1 MSEVRKAAAAVVL
14 GGDAGEQVLLCK
26 RSSDLR
32 FMPGS
37 WVFPGGRID
46 DTDDGQSVAGAN
58 DQQEAAAIQAVC
70 REVFEETGLLFVRG
84 QQPGR
89 DELRAA
95 RQKVLEDPQYFRA
108 LLEAHQLT
116 ISADDFEPAGIW
128 VTPPFVPIRFDTR
141 YYICRDPGER
151 EPELLSG
158 EIVELQWVSPGEAR
172 RRWHRDE
179 MKLPHPVA
187 YVLQHLAEESHPDLM
202 GALHQTTV
210 SHDPKFGRVEF
221 RCGINVLALESNPLP
236 PATHT
241 NCMIVGSREL
251 YVIDPGTD
259 HEHEFDHLKTQIEH
273 QLMLG
278 GRVAAVLL
286 THSHRDHIGAATWLR
301 TEFDVPI
308 WSHRETNRQL
318 EFDVDEFLNEGQ
330 LIDVPGDPGWRLKCL
345 HTPGHD
351 PGHLCFLEENTK
363 TLLGGD
369 IVAQT
374 GTVVIAPQIEGDMQ
388 HYLDSLQRLL
398 DEDFHTI
405 LPAHGLPIGRAKQK
419 IQETI
424 DHRLAREQK
433 VVDSLERGLRA
444 MDELISAVYDDVDE
458 SLWPLAEQ
466 TLLAHLSKLG
476 HRVDQDRIVQ
486 CAE

>member
-1 MSEVRKAAAAVVL
+1 MSDVRKAAAAVVL
-14 GGDAGEQVLLCK
+14 GGESGGEVLLCK
-26 RSSDLR
+26 RSSELR
-32 FMPGS
+32 FMPGT

-46 DTDDGQSVAGAN
+46 QTDSGELVTGSADDEES
-58 DQQEAAAIQAVC
+58 AAIQAAC
-70 REVFEETGLLFVRG
+70 REIFEETGLLCVRG
-84 QQPGR
+84 EQPSI

-95 RQKVLEDPQYFRA
+95 RVKVLEESSYFEEFLCNHR
-108 LLEAHQLT
+108 LT
-116 ISADDFEPAGIW
+116 IHADDFEPAGVW

-141 YYICRDPGER
+141 YYICRDPGDR
-151 EPELLSG
+151 APELLPG
-158 EIVELQWVSPGEAR
+158 EMVDLQWVTPGEAR

-210 SHDPKFGRVEF
+210 SHAPKFGRVEF

-241 NCMIVGSREL
+241 NCMIVGNREL

-259 HEHEFDHLKTQIEH
+259 HEHEFEHLKTQIDH

-301 TEFDVPI
+301 QECGVPVH
-308 WSHRETNRQL
+308 SHPETNRQL
-318 EFDVDEFLNEGQ
+318 DFDVDEFLEDGQ
-330 LIDVPGDPGWRLKCL
+330 VIDVPGEPGWRLKCL

-351 PGHLCFLEENTK
+351 PGHLCFLEQNTK

-369 IVAQT
+369 IVAQA

-419 IQETI
+419 IQDTI
-424 DHRLAREQK
+424 DHRMAREQK
-433 VVDSLERGLRA
+433 LVDALHSGLRA
-444 MDELISAVYDDVDE
+444 MDDLIKTVYDDIDQ

-466 TLLAHLSKLG
+466 TLLAHLAKLG
-476 HRVDQDRIVQ
+476 HPVDAERVVQ
-486 CAE
+486 L